1 MENTNGTPLR
11 NLAGFYIHYGTQ
23 SQNYTTTIRLANP
36 GVTSY
41 VVDNLPVGTYYFA
54 VTAYTTEGEAS
65 AYSSQVSA
73 SVR

>member
-1 MENTNGTPLR
+1 
-11 NLAGFYIHYGTQ
+11 
-23 SQNYTTTIRLANP
+23 
-36 GVTSY
+36 
-41 VVDNLPVGTYYFA
+41 VDNLPVGTYYFA